1 VTATYFLLNL
11 VVLIP
16 AAIILIRTKPA
27 TRRRIWRLMLI
38 LLGMTLVFD
47 NLLIAAGIVSYHPQ
61 YLLGL
66 KLGLAPIEDLAYCLA
81 ASIIV
86 PLFWERLTRHAHH
99 A

>member
-1 VTATYFLLNL
+1 MKTTYFLLNL

-16 AAIILIRTKPA
+16 ATIVLIRTNPA

-38 LLGMTLVFD
+38 LAIMTLVFD
-47 NLLIAAGIVSYHPQ
+47 NLLIAARIDSYPPQ

-66 KLGLAPIEDLAYCLA
+66 KLGLAPIEDFAYCLA
-81 ASIIV
+81 AAIIV
-86 PLFWERLTRHAHH
+86 PLLWERLTRHVRH